1 MRLARFGVP
10 GAERPGLIVGEDI
23 VDMSKV
29 VNDYDRYFW
38 TNGGSRRV
46 AEAFELDQG
55 RLSRFRLDSVRLGP
69 PVPLPEKL
77 VCVGINYPGHAAES
91 GSAAPKEPVLFMK
104 APNSIVGPFDD
115 VLIPPNSSKT
125 DWEVELAV
133 IIGAKA
139 RYLSDP
145 SAALGVIAGYSISN
159 DVSERTNQLERG
171 GQWVKGKSAETF
183 NPLGPFVATPDEIED
198 PDSLDLCLSVNNAVR
213 QQSNTG
219 ECMFSPTYLVWYIS
233 QFMVL
238 EPGDIINTGTPAG
251 VGLGMNPPCYLNDGD
266 IMELSITGLGTQ
278 RQTCRQAIA

>member
-1 MRLARFGVP
+1 MRLVRFGPP
-10 GAERPGLIVGEDI
+10 GAERPGLIDGEDI
-23 VDMSKV
+23 IDVSKIVD
-29 VNDYDRYFW
+29 DYDRGFW
-38 TNGGSRRV
+38 TNGGSSHL
-46 AEAFELDQG
+46 AAAFEADQK

-77 VCVGINYPGHAAES
+77 VCVGINYPGHVAES
-91 GSAAPKEPVLFMK
+91 GSAAPKEPVIFMK

-183 NPLGPFVATPDEIED
+183 NPLGPFVATKDEIED
-198 PDSLDLCLSVNNAVR
+198 PDSLDLYLSVNNVVR
-213 QQSNTG
+213 QESNTG
-219 ECMFSPTYLVWYIS
+219 ECIFSPTYLVWYIS

-251 VGLGMNPPCYLNDGD
+251 VGLGMNPPSYLKDGD